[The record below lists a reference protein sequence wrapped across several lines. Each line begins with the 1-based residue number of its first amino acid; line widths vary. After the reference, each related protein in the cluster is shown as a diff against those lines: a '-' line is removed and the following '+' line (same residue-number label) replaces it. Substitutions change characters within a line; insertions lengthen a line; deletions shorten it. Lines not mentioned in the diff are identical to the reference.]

1 MKQLLLIDHLL
12 AKAGTHH
19 EMYDALFLREAAKQ
33 GYSPLLAAQ
42 KHYQPSRE
50 FADECP
56 IYCVYE
62 PEVTRAH
69 HHFYKCHRASIR
81 ARASAFFGRS
91 SQPQAI
97 ASPLRRGWEALYQ
110 WNSQRKFR
118 RASATFVANT
128 LQLVEQVQLQP
139 DDHVFLSCTQVSDL
153 PGVCQFL
160 REHPQARQWHWR
172 LLFHTLFYHGRG
184 AIAADTQAAYRA
196 HQWLTELSEL
206 LPSGALQLFA
216 NTEPLAD
223 QFNQL
228 CPIEVKPLPWLVC
241 PRIVESERL
250 VERKLPL
257 RLTCL
262 GTRPREKGVAQV
274 PGVVDQLWDLFV
286 QRRLQLHLIVNR
298 SWTAPPLLQKRFEML
313 GALPSQPIVIQ
324 RHPLEMADYLRVLRE
339 SDIALLLYDPEM
351 FYDRCSGIL
360 VEMLSAGTPVVVSA
374 GSWLAGQIEE
384 AIQQHRE
391 TRELNMLSPLGDAVF
406 RWEDTVHRDSSAGP
420 RTVGKS
426 DAGLVGQVGCP
437 RGATH
442 VLVSFLLRCESHAG
456 GCVSLQMDRGG
467 EGNWRRSWREIN
479 SPRANGRR
487 VYVLMPLEC
496 SAQNLRLTW
505 SMAFGDE
512 TMVVE
517 DVRVQF
523 GEAEANGPIPLGAV
537 GLVAADD
544 VQVSKLVREIV
555 HNFAHYRRS
564 AADFSLQWGIEHH
577 PQSVVPKLL
586 DRVQPAPL
594 TECA

>member
-12 AKAGTHH
+12 AKSGTHH
-19 EMYDALFLREAAKQ
+19 EMYDALFLREAVRQ

-50 FADECP
+50 FADEWP

-69 HHFYKCHRASIR
+69 HHFYKCHRASMH
-81 ARASAFFGRS
+81 ARASAYFGS
-91 SQPQAI
+91 ASQPQVL

-118 RASATFVANT
+118 SASATFVANT
-128 LQLVEQVQLQP
+128 LQLVERAPLQP

-160 REHPQARQWHWR
+160 REHPPARRWQWR

-184 AIAADTQAAYRA
+184 AIAADAKAAIQAGE
-196 HQWLTELSEL
+196 WLRELCDL
-206 LPSGALQLFA
+206 LPSSDLQLFA
-216 NTEPLAD
+216 NTKPLAD

-228 CPIEVKPLPWLVC
+228 SPLEVKPLPWLVY
-241 PRIVESERL
+241 PQIVEAERL
-250 VERKLPL
+250 IERKLPL

-262 GTRPREKGVAQV
+262 GTRPREKGVSQI
-274 PGVVDQLWDLFV
+274 PGVVDELWDLFV
-286 QRRLQLHLIVNR
+286 QQRIQLHLVVNR
-298 SWTAPPLLQKRFEML
+298 SWTAPPLLQQRFEML

-324 RHPLEMADYLRVLRE
+324 RHPLEMAEYLRVLRE
-339 SDIALLLYDPEM
+339 SDIALLLYDPEV

-360 VEMLSAGTPVVVSA
+360 VEMLSSGTPVIVSA

-384 AIQQHRE
+384 EIQEHRE
-391 TRELNMLSPLGDAVF
+391 ALHWNTQSPGEDAAF
-406 RWEDTVHRDSSAGP
+406 RWEDSAHRNASVGP
-420 RTVGKS
+420 RAISKTG
-426 DAGLVGQVGCP
+426 AGLAGQVACP

-442 VLVSFLLRCESHAG
+442 VLVSFLLSCESQTG
-456 GCVSLQMDRGG
+456 GCVAFQMDRGG

-479 SPRANGRR
+479 SPRAKGRR

-496 SAQNLRLTW
+496 SAQTLRLSW

-512 TMVVE
+512 TMVVD

-523 GEAEANGPIPLGAV
+523 GDAESNGPIPLGAV

-544 VQVSKLVREIV
+544 VQVAKLVREIV
-555 HNFAHYRRS
+555 RHFAHYRRS
-564 AADFSLQWGIEHH
+564 AAEFSRPWGAEHH
-577 PQSVVPKLL
+577 PRSVVPKLL
-586 DRVQPAPL
+586 DRVHPAPL
-594 TECA
+594 TDCA

>member
-19 EMYDALFLREAAKQ
+19 EMYDALFLREAARQ

-50 FADECP
+50 FADEWP
-56 IYCVYE
+56 IHCVYE

-69 HHFYKCHRASIR
+69 HHFYKCHRASMH
-81 ARASAFFGRS
+81 AKASVYFGRT

-110 WNSQRKFR
+110 WNSQRKFC
-118 RASATFVANT
+118 RASAAFVANT
-128 LQLVEQVQLQP
+128 RQLVEQARLQP

-160 REHPQARQWHWR
+160 REHPPARQWHWR
-172 LLFHTLFYHGRG
+172 FLFHTLFYHGRG
-184 AIAADTQAAYRA
+184 AITADAKAARRA
-196 HQWLTELSEL
+196 GEWLRELCDL
-206 LPSGALQLFA
+206 LPRNALQLFA

-228 CPIEVKPLPWLVC
+228 SPIEVKPLPWLVY
-241 PRIVESERL
+241 PEIVEAKR
-250 VERKLPL
+250 VVDRQLPL

-262 GTRPREKGVAQV
+262 GTRPREKGVSQV

-286 QRRLQLHLIVNR
+286 QQRVQLHLIVNR
-298 SWTAPPLLQKRFEML
+298 SWTVPPLLRRRFAML

-324 RHPLEMADYLRVLRE
+324 RHPLETAEYLRVLRE
-339 SDIALLLYDPEM
+339 SDIALLLYDPEV

-360 VEMLSAGTPVVVSA
+360 VEMLSAGTPVIVSA
-374 GSWLAGQIEE
+374 GSWLARQIEE
-384 AIQQHRE
+384 DIQQHRE
-391 TRELNMLSPLGDAVF
+391 TLQWDARSPAEDATF
-406 RWEDTVHRDSSAGP
+406 LWEDRGSGHASAGP
-420 RTVGKS
+420 RTISKIG
-426 DAGLVGQVGCP
+426 AGSAGQVACP

-442 VLVSFLLRCESHAG
+442 VLVSFRLSCESHAG
-456 GCVSLQMDRGG
+456 GCVALQMDRGG

-479 SPRANGRR
+479 SPRAHGGR

-496 SAQNLRLTW
+496 SAQNLRLSW
-505 SMAFGDE
+505 SMAFGEE
-512 TMVVE
+512 TMLVD

-523 GEAEANGPIPLGAV
+523 ANAEASGPIPLGAV

-555 HNFAHYRRS
+555 RHFAHYRRS
-564 AADFSLQWGIEHH
+564 AGEFSRQWGAEHH
-577 PQSVVPKLL
+577 PRSVVPKLL
-586 DRVQPAPL
+586 ARVQPAPL
-594 TECA
+594 TDCA